1 MGLDNGCSCVK
12 PLKYLKCLHTSES
25 YNSPPRAETGL
36 VSWCLSDSTVIVE
49 GVTVVCKSEASDC
62 EEAAFK
68 KDFFVELSLEAQ
80 CCMQDVND

>member
-1 MGLDNGCSCVK
+1 MMLLVCKNLEISLSVCTRVN
-12 PLKYLKCLHTSES
+12 H
-25 YNSPPRAETGL
+25 SPPRAETGL

-62 EEAAFK
+62 EEVAFK